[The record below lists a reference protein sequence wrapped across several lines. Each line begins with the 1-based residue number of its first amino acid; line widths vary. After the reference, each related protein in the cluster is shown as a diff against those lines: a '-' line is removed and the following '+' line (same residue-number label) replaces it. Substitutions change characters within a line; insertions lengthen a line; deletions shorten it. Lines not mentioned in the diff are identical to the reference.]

1 MSKKVSTRKIEDLKE
16 ISRTI
21 ELYFCSSSVKFV
33 RYMIKMTAV
42 SSISLILALPSTA
55 GAQSVQYHRDT
66 TFLPIPEESS
76 PLWEM
81 NGAAVDKAGT
91 RVYATRRFDPPII
104 EIDATTGKILN
115 EIGSGLLAWPHGI
128 FVDHEG
134 FIWAADATVGDPP
147 SLGLMGPI
155 PLAVKAGRGHQV
167 FKLTPEGEVVM
178 TLGTKGVPGNDS
190 EHFNAPTAVVVD
202 PIDGDIFISDGHN
215 EQTNARIVK
224 FSKDG
229 EFIRS
234 WGKLGSAPG
243 EFNVPHALALDSQGR
258 VFVADRG
265 NARIQ
270 IFDQDGKFIEEW
282 PHLGGRSGIA
292 ITPDD
297 TMFVTGGNKIT
308 IVNAKD
314 GTILGE
320 ITQGIN
326 AEGVATDAQ
335 GNIYASEVFDRSVK
349 KFIKK

>member
-1 MSKKVSTRKIEDLKE
+1 MRYFKRMTVTCATLLTLVLPE
-16 ISRTI
+16 I
-21 ELYFCSSSVKFV
+21 
-33 RYMIKMTAV
+33 A
-42 SSISLILALPSTA
+42 A
-55 GAQSVQYHRDT
+55 AQSLQYHRDESWV
-66 TFLPIPEESS
+66 PIPEVS
-76 PLWEM
+76 PPYWEM
-81 NGAAVDKAGT
+81 NGAAVDRAGR

-104 EIDATTGKILN
+104 EIDGATGKILN

-155 PLAVKAGRGHQV
+155 PIAVKAGRGHQV
-167 FKLTPEGEVVM
+167 FKLTPDGEVVM
-178 TLGTKGVPGNDS
+178 TLGTKGVAGNDS

-202 PIDGDIFISDGHN
+202 PVDGDIFVSDGHN
-215 EQTNARIVK
+215 DQTNARIVK

-229 EFIRS
+229 KFIRS
-234 WGKLGSAPG
+234 WGKLGSGPG

-258 VFVADRG
+258 VLVADRG
-265 NARIQ
+265 NRRIQ
-270 IFDQDGKFIEEW
+270 VFDQDGGFITQW
-282 PHLGGRSGIA
+282 PQFGAISGIA

-297 TMFVTGGNKIT
+297 IMFLTGGNKIT
-308 IVNAKD
+308 IANAKD

-326 AEGVATDAQ
+326 AEGVATDAY

-349 KFIKK
+349 KFVQD